1 MAEAI
6 INIGANTQAANAQ
19 IDQLNQNLGKTGAAA
34 DTATKSNAKLEAQ
47 LKKQEAT
54 IKTIDGAVNLLGGS
68 VELAASAAIGLGL
81 ATEEGAKEF
90 EAAAL
95 GAIAFADGAKRTV
108 DGVKSLNEG
117 LASYGGIAGAA
128 RKAQLALNTAIL
140 ANPYIAAAAAL
151 AILVAGIAFFV
162 TSNNDA
168 EEAQKKLN
176 KEVAKGAAA
185 DADYAD
191 LQLRLAKARGEDT
204 IALKNREIAAREDS
218 ITAKIAAL
226 NAEEDGKKRIALQN
240 ELKKLG
246 QDQKVARVELTTLET
261 QASEKASEDSAKA
274 LKDQKAANKVARD
287 ANIVARDAR
296 LEAEGNKQVIKLL
309 GDEFI
314 ASLDKSNKFY
324 DGQRFK
330 IEEVETDLEDFTF
343 FTLQQLDEFNKAQAF
358 SEEELLQTR
367 LTSITRYYD
376 DLISQ
381 AKGNDEIIKK
391 LNKAKNEALGA
402 ENDAFRK
409 KEKDQRDADIKD
421 AISATLGSIAGFAG
435 VLASVQSES
444 NEAAFESGKKYK
456 IAAVVTS
463 ALQSA
468 FEAYSAALK
477 FNGVVPG
484 LGTAIGIA
492 NVAAIA
498 LASRKAIQGIQSAT
512 FGGGGSTPSA
522 PSSGGAT
529 PSING
534 GGAFTG
540 ALPGT
545 GGTPPVTGQNEPIRA
560 YVVAQD
566 VSTGQEANAAIRRR
580 RRLGPG

>member
-6 INIGANTQAANAQ
+6 INIGANTQEANAQ
-19 IDQLNQNLGKTGAAA
+19 INQLNQNLGKTGAAT
-34 DTATKSNAKLEAQ
+34 DSATKSNAKLEAQ

-54 IKTIDGAVNLLGGS
+54 IKTIDGAVNILGGS

-108 DGVKSLNEG
+108 DGIKSLNEG

-151 AILVAGIAFFV
+151 AILVAGIALFV
-162 TSNNDA
+162 TSNDEA

-176 KEVAKGAAA
+176 EEIAKGAAA

-191 LQLRLAKARGEDT
+191 LQVRLAKARGENT
-204 IALKNREIAAREDS
+204 VKIKEQEIAARELS
-218 ITAKIAAL
+218 ITDKIAAL
-226 NAEEDGKKRIALQN
+226 NVEEDGKKRIALQN
-240 ELKKLG
+240 EIKKLG

-261 QASEKASEDSAKA
+261 EAAEKASENSAKA
-274 LKDQKAANKVARD
+274 LEEQKAANKA
-287 ANIVARDAR
+287 ARDAR
-296 LEAEGNKQVIKLL
+296 LEAEGNKQIIKLL

-314 ASLDKSNKFY
+314 ASLDKADKFY

-330 IEEVETDLEDFTF
+330 IKEVETDIEEFSF

-367 LTSITRYYD
+367 LTAITRYYD

-391 LNKAKNEALGA
+391 LNKAKNDALEA

-409 KEKDQRDADIKD
+409 SEKEKRDADIKD
-421 AISATLGSIAGFAG
+421 AVSATLGSIAGFAG
-435 VLASVQSES
+435 TLASIQSEN

-529 PSING
+529 PSISG

-545 GGTPPVTGQNEPIRA
+545 GGTPPVTGQTEPIRA

>member
-19 IDQLNQNLGKTGAAA
+19 IDQLNQNLGKTGKAS
-34 DTATKSNAKLEAQ
+34 DSATKSNEKLEAQ

-54 IKTIDGAVNLLGGS
+54 IKTIDGAVNILGGS

-81 ATEEGAKEF
+81 ATEESAKEF

-151 AILVAGIAFFV
+151 AILVAGIALFV

-168 EEAQKKLN
+168 EESQKKLN
-176 KEVAKGAAA
+176 DEIAKGAAA

-191 LQLRLAKARGEDT
+191 LQLRLAKARGENT
-204 IALKNREIAAREDS
+204 VKIKEQEIATREGR
-218 ITAKIAAL
+218 IEERIAAL

-240 ELKKLG
+240 EIKKLG
-246 QDQKVARVELTTLET
+246 QDQKVARVELTTLEAE
-261 QASEKASEDSAKA
+261 ASKKASEDSAKA
-274 LKDQKAANKVARD
+274 LEEQKAANKA
-287 ANIVARDAR
+287 ARDAR
-296 LEAEGNKQVIKLL
+296 LEAEGNRQVIKLL

-314 ASLDKSNKFY
+314 ASLNKADMFY
-324 DGQRFK
+324 NGQRFK
-330 IEEVETDLEDFTF
+330 IQEVETDIEEFTF

-376 DLISQ
+376 NLISQ
-381 AKGNDEIIKK
+381 ATGNAALLEK
-391 LNKAKNEALGA
+391 LEKAKNKALET
-402 ENDAFRK
+402 ENDAYRDRE
-409 KEKDQRDADIKD
+409 KEKREADVKD
-421 AISATLGSIAGFAG
+421 AVSATLGSIAGFAG
-435 VLASVQSES
+435 TLASIQSEN

-498 LASRKAIQGIQSAT
+498 LASNKAIQGIQSAT
-512 FGGGGSTPSA
+512 FEGGGSAPSA
-522 PSSGGAT
+522 PSSGGGT
-529 PSING
+529 PSISG

-545 GGTPPVTGQNEPIRA
+545 GTTPPVTGQTEPIRA
-560 YVVAQD
+560 YVIAQD